1 MALLTVQQI
10 GTSGLAPV
18 FVAAAAGGDTFANNG
33 RTYIHVKNAS
43 ASAVTV
49 TIDSIAPCNQG
60 FDHNLTVSVPAA
72 GERIIGTFDPARFNN
87 DSSITTVTYSAATS
101 VTVAA
106 ITL

>member
-1 MALLTVQQI
+1 MALLTVQQV
-10 GTSGLAPV
+10 GVGGLAPV
-18 FVAAAAGGDTFANNG
+18 YVAAGASGDTFANNG
-33 RTYIHVKNAS
+33 RTYLHVKNAS

-72 GERIIGTFDPARFNN
+72 GERMIGTFDPSRFNN